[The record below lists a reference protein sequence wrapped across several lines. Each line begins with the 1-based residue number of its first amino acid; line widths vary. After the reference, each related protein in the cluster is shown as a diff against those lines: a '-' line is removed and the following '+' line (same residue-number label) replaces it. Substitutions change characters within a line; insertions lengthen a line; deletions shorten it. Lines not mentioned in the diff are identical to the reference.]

1 MTGFSIN
8 IGVCSVT
15 KAELW
20 GIYQGLLLAWEVG
33 IRNILIEA
41 DSECAIQMVAKGCN
55 TVNACYPL
63 IRSTKGLMDRNWRVA
78 LHHVYRES
86 NNAADFVASHALKL
100 PLGVHIFAFPPLE
113 ISTWLLYDGLG
124 ISIPSDCLAL
134 FGLLIVQ
141 IIIIIIISC
150 FFFFEYIK

>member
-1 MTGFSIN
+1 M
-8 IGVCSVT
+8 
-15 KAELW
+15 
-20 GIYQGLLLAWEVG
+20 
-33 IRNILIEA
+33 
-41 DSECAIQMVAKGCN
+41 
-55 TVNACYPL
+55 
-63 IRSTKGLMDRNWRVA
+63 
-78 LHHVYRES
+78 
-86 NNAADFVASHALKL
+86 ASHALKL
-100 PLGVHIFAFPPLE
+100 PLEVHIFAFPPLE